1 MTAPQA
7 PPARPLRARSERG
20 GRAGQPDALDTRVEI
35 ETPELVTLQFSVAGL
50 GSRGAAALIDGLI
63 VLVLLAAVSAVG
75 LSALFSNIG
84 RAAGPWVLALLL
96 LAQFAVVWGYYVLFE
111 WLRDGQTPGK
121 RWLGLRV
128 VQDGGFSVGFTHA
141 AVRNLLRLVD
151 AQPGVLYAVGMIAA
165 LVSRRGK
172 RLGDLVAGTIVVRER
187 TATLPA
193 RAATTSAAVSAAR
206 GPLLDD
212 ESFALVERLVARR
225 ATLDAGRVRELERRV
240 AERVRPSLE
249 VLARDAGD
257 LPHRAPGVRAQLER
271 LLAHERAARA
281 AGGAVA
287 GATGARREQHAIVA
301 QGAERWQAFAAALV
315 RVRRRGLAA
324 LDESEVGAF
333 VHDYRDVAADLA
345 RLRTALGG
353 RESDDALRLGRLVAE
368 GHNLLYRRE
377 RLPVGG
383 ARRLLTR
390 TLPAEVRRSAAPILI
405 AAALLFGPGIIAGVA
420 VWQRPALAREFI
432 PSAMRARA
440 DEGVERA
447 RRGTGYIEDP
457 GLFRPVMASSIVANN
472 VQVTFGVFALG
483 VTAGLGTTAMLV
495 FNGVHIGGLFGL
507 FASKGILSLLLAFVA
522 PHGVL
527 ELSAIAIAGGAGLL
541 LGGAVLVPGARTR
554 ADALVEDG
562 RRAVRLIV
570 VSTMLLVV
578 AGTLEGMVSPI
589 PHWPLS
595 AKLAVAAVTAV
606 ALAFYLALGRET
618 LRETPRETR
627 RGVPPLTSRRAT

>member
-7 PPARPLRARSERG
+7 PSAPPAPARADRAA
-20 GRAGQPDALDTRVEI
+20 RAGQPDTLDARVEI

-75 LSALFSNIG
+75 IAALFAFG
-84 RAAGPWVLALLL
+84 RGAGPWLLALLL

-128 VQDGGFSVGFTHA
+128 VQDGGFSVGFSHA

-151 AQPGVLYAVGMIAA
+151 AQPGFVYAVGMIAA

-193 RAATTSAAVSAAR
+193 RGATAPAAVSAAR

-225 ATLDAGRVRELERRV
+225 ATLDAERVRELERRV
-240 AERVRPSLE
+240 AERVRPALD
-249 VLARDAGD
+249 VLAADAGD
-257 LPHRAPGVRAQLER
+257 LPRRAPSLRTQLGR
-271 LLAHERAARA
+271 LLAHERAARE
-281 AGGAVA
+281 AGGTVA

-324 LDESEVGAF
+324 LDESEVSAF

-368 GHNLLYRRE
+368 GHNLLYRRG

-383 ARRLLTR
+383 ALRLLTR
-390 TLPAEVRRSAAPILI
+390 TLPAEVRRSVGPILL
-405 AAALLFGPGIIAGVA
+405 AAALLFGPGIVAGVA

-432 PSAMRARA
+432 PATMRARA

-457 GLFRPVMASSIVANN
+457 GLFRPVMASTIVANN

-483 VTAGLGTTAMLV
+483 VTAGVGTVAMLV

-507 FASKGILSLLLAFVA
+507 FASKGIASLLLAFVA

-541 LGGAVLVPGARTR
+541 LAGAVLVPGARTR

-570 VSTMLLVV
+570 VSTMLLIV
-578 AGTLEGMVSPI
+578 AGALEGMVSPI
-589 PHWPLS
+589 PHWPLA

-606 ALAFYLALGRET
+606 ALALYLAQGRE
-618 LRETPRETR
+618 RAPREA
-627 RGVPPLTSRRAT
+627 PLTSRPAP